1 MAAAAVYAIAILSAA
16 QTKKYKPMIFM
27 KNSAK
32 TVYIL
37 TKEGRKYSDEGL
49 VHVKNA
55 IIDIFGDHS
64 DLLFTMGQVLN
75 ESEKLI
81 KMLKHNNG
89 DGYLM
94 ISLENGGY
102 YYHGVEEFDMLAQLF
117 KEHLNE
123 NPWEVIA
130 NLLAIKYPEFRTPN
144 QAV

>member
-1 MAAAAVYAIAILSAA
+1 M
-16 QTKKYKPMIFM
+16 T
-27 KNSAK
+27 NSAK

-55 IIDIFGDHS
+55 IIRIFGDHS

-75 ESEKLI
+75 EPEKLI
-81 KMLKHNNG
+81 NMLEHNGG

-94 ISLENGGY
+94 ISLENGSY
-102 YYHGVEEFDMLAQLF
+102 YYHGAEEFDMLAQLF

-130 NLLAIKYPEFRTPN
+130 NLLAIKYPEFRYTDTKN
-144 QAV
+144 